1 MVLRTC
7 QVMKLVHAQRTRNVI
22 VVVRVFWTKPTFSTS
37 ARASC
42 TIEIIS
48 LSANWALGSGSKGEG
63 GLGGLSH
70 PPPLPF
76 WIFFFT
82 KAKFT
87 SKTLVL
93 NEYEI
98 CLKMLKMVILETKI
112 FKSFW
117 GSMPPGPPTMLAP
130 SESPG
135 SAPGKQWR
143 RENLRTGSRPFTID
157 VKTARLQ

>member
-70 PPPLPF
+70 PPPPILD
-76 WIFFFT
+76 FFFY
-82 KAKFT
+82 K
-87 SKTLVL
+87 SEV
-93 NEYEI
+93 YEQNI
-98 CLKMLKMVILETKI
+98 SVKRVRNL
-112 FKSFW
+112 SQN
-117 GSMPPGPPTMLAP
+117 A
-130 SESPG
+130 
-135 SAPGKQWR
+135 
-143 RENLRTGSRPFTID
+143 ENGHFRD
-157 VKTARLQ
+157 